1 VSKLPF
7 PKTKIT
13 CKFGVVDKAHPN
25 GHRGTDFGVA
35 AGTDIPSATD
45 GIVALSQWSDV
56 LGWVVVVGRK
66 KNSFW
71 GYCHME
77 HKGLAV
83 GSKVHAGKTFI
94 GKVGDTGSASAG
106 AHLHFT
112 HGNTANSVFYGKV
125 DDPVKAIAKLVAE
138 EKAKNA

>member
-1 VSKLPF
+1 MSQLPF

-13 CKFGVVDKAHPN
+13 CKFGVKDAAHPN
-25 GHRGTDFGVA
+25 GHRGTDFGMP
-35 AGTDIPSATD
+35 AGTEIPSATE

-77 HKGLAV
+77 QKGLAV
-83 GSKVHAGKTFI
+83 GTKVHASKTFI
-94 GKVGDTGSASAG
+94 GKVGNTGSASHG

-112 HGNTANSVFYGKV
+112 HGDTVNSVFYGKV

-138 EKAKNA
+138 EKLKNA